1 MNARIVARLFLGVAA
16 LTLVVAPVARATQAQ
31 TPPKAAIAS
40 AQHLATDAGFEILA
54 QGGNAF
60 DAAVAV
66 AAALAVVE
74 QSSSGLGGGAFFLV
88 HRAADGHEVMID
100 AREVAPAAT
109 RAEQYLDAKGELDRN
124 KSLNGPLAAGIP
136 GHPAGL
142 VYLAEHYGKLP
153 LKQSLAPAI
162 RLAKRGFALQD
173 RLLMMMG
180 FRKDVLAR
188 DAEAAKVYLR
198 AGLPPA
204 KGTIIKQPDLARTL
218 EAIAARGSA
227 GFYTGPIAKKLVD
240 ATRAAGGTWTL
251 EDLANYQIKLRE
263 PVRFDYRG
271 YHVVTA
277 PPPSSGGVTLATVL
291 NILSGYDL
299 GAMTPTQRTHVV
311 VEALRRA
318 YRDRSFILG
327 DPDFVDMPIARLIHP
342 YYADG
347 LRASIRLDRA
357 TPSAM
362 LPGQDSAPG
371 GDNTS
376 HFSVID
382 REGNMVGATM
392 SVNLPFGSCF
402 MPAGTGV
409 LLNNEMDDFAL
420 KAGAPNAYGLIGAD
434 ANAVKPGKR
443 MLSTMTPTFVFGAD
457 RVAILGTPGG
467 SRIATMVLQAL
478 LHFVDGKSAQEIV
491 AAPRIH
497 HQYLPDVISAEQGAL
512 SPELVQELSALGHTI
527 SDGERPWGN
536 MNVVVWNKKTGEIGG
551 GSDPRGLVGKA
562 EAR

>member
-1 MNARIVARLFLGVAA
+1 MNVRICKPRRLALLAIGLVAWCTAGVALA
-16 LTLVVAPVARATQAQ
+16 ES
-31 TPPKAAIAS
+31 PPKAGIAS
-40 AQHLATDAGFEILA
+40 AHHLATDAGFEILA

-88 HRAADGHEVMID
+88 HRAADGQEVMID

-109 RAEQYLDAKGELDRN
+109 RAEQYLDGKGELDRN
-124 KSLNGPLAAGIP
+124 KSVNGPLAAGIP

-162 RLAKRGFALQD
+162 RLAKQGFPLQE

-180 FRKDVLAR
+180 IRKDVLAR
-188 DAEAAKVYLR
+188 SPEAAKVFLR
-198 AGLPPA
+198 NGQPPA
-204 KGTIIKQPDLARTL
+204 LGTIIKQPDLARTL
-218 EAIAARGSA
+218 QALAERGSA
-227 GFYTGPIAKKLVD
+227 GFYSGPVAKRLVD
-240 ATRAAGGTWTL
+240 ATRAAGGTWTM
-251 EDLANYQIKLRE
+251 EDLANYQVKLRE
-263 PVRFDYRG
+263 PVRFEYRG
-271 YHVVTA
+271 YRVVTA
-277 PPPSSGGVTLATVL
+277 PPPSSGGVSLATIL

-299 GAMTPTQRTHVV
+299 RALDAATRTHVI
-311 VEALRRA
+311 VEAMRRA

-327 DPDFVDMPIARLIHP
+327 DPDFVDMPIARLTHP
-342 YYADG
+342 YYAEG
-347 LRASIRLDRA
+347 LRAAIRLDRA
-357 TPSAM
+357 TPSAS

-371 GDNTS
+371 GDNTT
-376 HFSVID
+376 HFGVID
-382 REGNMVGATM
+382 RDGNMVAATM
-392 SVNLPFGSCF
+392 SVNLPFGSGF
-402 MPAGTGV
+402 MPRGTGV

-420 KAGAPNAYGLIGAD
+420 KAGAPNAYGLVGAD

-443 MLSTMTPTFVFGAD
+443 MLSTMSPTFVFGAD

-497 HQYLPDVISAEQGAL
+497 HQYLPDVISVEKGAL
-512 SPELVQELSALGHTI
+512 APEVVKQLSAMGHTI
-527 SDGERPWGN
+527 SDGERAWGN
-536 MNVVVWNKKTGEIGG
+536 MNVVVWDKKQGVVTG
-551 GSDPRGLVGKA
+551 GSDPRGIVGKA